1 MVEQREDI
9 RPGARPGPADGW
21 ARRLEAMGIE
31 VQSMPGGGATLAT
44 MALSA
49 QPFPA
54 LERSSRFERVLFA
67 TVGRHHLKCL
77 KPAAL
82 FYLRSRGIGPA
93 GAQRLLVRAFLQEV
107 VSRVPE
113 GPARAEAGR
122 LLEEWLSS

>member
-1 MVEQREDI
+1 MVV
-9 RPGARPGPADGW
+9 RPGAHGTFA
-21 ARRLEAMGIE
+21 E
-31 VQSMPGGGATLAT
+31 Q
-44 MALSA
+44 
-49 QPFPA
+49 
-54 LERSSRFERVLFA
+54 SSRNLVLSKTAAAHARPQLDISEDDVRCAHGA
-67 TVGRHHLKCL
+67 TVGALD
-77 KPAAL
+77 PTAL